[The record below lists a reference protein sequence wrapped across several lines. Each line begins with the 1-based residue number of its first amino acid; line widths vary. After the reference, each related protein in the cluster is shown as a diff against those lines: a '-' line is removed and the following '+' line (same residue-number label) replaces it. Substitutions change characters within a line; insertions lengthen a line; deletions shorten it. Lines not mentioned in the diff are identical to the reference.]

1 MKKYILGISV
11 TVIAAV
17 AFIALLPLQAFFS
30 GDGELQKLSD
40 GDTVSIEVEVPQ
52 AAGEQVSSLQ
62 LSLALSNK
70 DGSPADASVL
80 ENIQNLSF
88 APDEAVTSKT
98 EVWEERYHEDTGILD
113 IYIAGTESLF
123 SEEDKLAVGSLSAE
137 IGAADDVYIK
147 VVEDSFKIVKGISLE
162 TVSDEQDAVMFTSK
176 AQTPVDTDTPGTT
189 NPTSTVA
196 PTDSPQD
203 TDIPQNTDNPQDTN
217 KPQNTD
223 GSVTTEEPQGT
234 LTPPVSSET
243 NTPPVVDGPNG
254 SDGTI
259 NDSSKL
265 REALEVAATLQE
277 SDYTSDSYNALK
289 KAVEEGRTVL
299 ANPNSTQEEL
309 DAAAD
314 NIYNAI
320 GMLVRVNKTSADN
333 SNVTKTSVPAQS
345 VKKAALTEDSSTI
358 VVCIVMAVL
367 STVVLSSVLLWKRR
381 QGE

>member
-30 GDGELQKLSD
+30 GGEELQKLSD

-70 DGSPADASVL
+70 DGSPADAGVL

-88 APDEAVTSKT
+88 APDESVSSKT
-98 EVWEERYHEDTGILD
+98 EIVEERYHEETGILD
-113 IYIAGTESLF
+113 IYIAGTEPLF

-137 IGAADDVYIK
+137 IGTADDVYIK

-162 TVSDEQDAVMFTSK
+162 TVANEQDAVVFTSK
-176 AQTPVDTDTPGTT
+176 AEEPNETEEPITTEEPVTT
-189 NPTSTVA
+189 EPTSTVEPTA
-196 PTDSPQD
+196 PQSTESPVTTQAPQD
-203 TDIPQNTDNPQDTN
+203 
-217 KPQNTD
+217 
-223 GSVTTEEPQGT
+223 T
-234 LTPPVSSET
+234 LTPPVDDK
-243 NTPPVVDGPNG
+243 PDG
-254 SDGTI
+254 SDNTM

-265 REALEVAATLQE
+265 REALDIAATLQE
-277 SDYTSDSYNALK
+277 SDYTSDSFSALK
-289 KAVEEGRTVL
+289 KAVEEGRAIL

-309 DAAAD
+309 DTAAD

-333 SNVTKTSVPAQS
+333 NNVSKTAVPAQS

-367 STVVLSSVLLWKRR
+367 STVVLSSVLLWKKR
-381 QGE
+381 QSE